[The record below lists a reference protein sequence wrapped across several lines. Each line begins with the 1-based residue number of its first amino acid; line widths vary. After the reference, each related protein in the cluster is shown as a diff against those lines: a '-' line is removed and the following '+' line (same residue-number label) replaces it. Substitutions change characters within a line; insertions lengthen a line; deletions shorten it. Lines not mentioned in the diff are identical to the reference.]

1 MNNLK
6 TRQVELIESLKAKV
20 ELETYRM
27 ARIEKLSEGV
37 NLEAIEAALAT
48 LGLTK
53 VREANVQFSAN
64 TTTKEEIDNQRMTI
78 SYRVQSN
85 CTKIKPVMH
94 KGYTDRGAARNGQQ
108 LINRA
113 EKAEALISAKLNLDC
128 SINQYGMEVKYP
140 TSSFDFSV
148 DIYVK

>member
-53 VREANVQFSAN
+53 VREANVQFS
-64 TTTKEEIDNQRMTI
+64 TSTSTKEEIDNQKMTI
-78 SYRVQSN
+78 SYRLQSN

-94 KGYTDRGAARNGQQ
+94 KGYDKNGRGRNHTQ
-108 LINRA
+108 LIDRA
-113 EKAEALISAKLNLDC
+113 EKVETLISAKLNLEC
-128 SINQYGMEVKYP
+128 SVNQYGMEVKYA
-140 TSSFDFSV
+140 TNSFDFSV
-148 DIYVK
+148 DLYIK